1 MPANHSHPRS
11 WSGGGGCVV
20 IITFQSPASG
30 DVIMF
35 GDVAQRMMKLM
46 GKDVTDKGIVTV
58 EQLPEAIA
66 RLKAAIEEDK
76 RQRAGVQEEDLPR
89 TEPAGSS
96 GHAQS
101 SRPFVTLTQRAVP
114 LLELLEWSLKKKKPV
129 VWGV

>member
-1 MPANHSHPRS
+1 MI
-11 WSGGGGCVV
+11 V
-20 IITFQSPASG
+20 TFQSPASG

-46 GKDVTDKGIVTV
+46 GKEVTDKGIVTV
-58 EQLPEAIA
+58 EQLPDAIA

-76 RQRAGVQEEDLPR
+76 QQRAGMSEEDLPR
-89 TEPAGSS
+89 TERAGS
-96 GHAQS
+96 GE
-101 SRPFVTLTQRAVP
+101 SRPYVTLTQRAVP

>member
-1 MPANHSHPRS
+1 MI
-11 WSGGGGCVV
+11 V
-20 IITFQSPASG
+20 IFQSPASG

-58 EQLPEAIA
+58 EQLPDAIA

-76 RQRAGVQEEDLPR
+76 QQRAGVQEEDLPR
-89 TEPAGSS
+89 TEHAGS
-96 GHAQS
+96 GN
-101 SRPFVTLTQRAVP
+101 SRPYVTLTQRAVP

>member
-1 MPANHSHPRS
+1 MI
-11 WSGGGGCVV
+11 V
-20 IITFQSPASG
+20 IFQSPASG

-35 GDVAQRMMKLM
+35 GDVAQRMMKIM
-46 GKDVTDKGIVTV
+46 GKDATDKGIVTV
-58 EQLPEAIA
+58 EQLPDAIA

-76 RQRAGVQEEDLPR
+76 QQRAGLQDEDLPQ
-89 TEPAGSS
+89 TEPATGA
-96 GHAQS
+96 GATS

>member
-1 MPANHSHPRS
+1 M
-11 WSGGGGCVV
+11 

-35 GDVAQRMMKLM
+35 GDVAKRMMKLM
-46 GKDVTDKGIVTV
+46 GKDETDKGIVTV
-58 EQLPEAIA
+58 EQLPDAIA
-66 RLKAAIEEDK
+66 RIKAAIEEDK
-76 RQRAGVQEEDLPR
+76 RQRAGVQDEDLPQ
-89 TEPAGSS
+89 TEPDRSA
-96 GHAQS
+96 HAQS

>member
-1 MPANHSHPRS
+1 MI
-11 WSGGGGCVV
+11 V
-20 IITFQSPASG
+20 TFQSPASG

-46 GKDVTDKGIVTV
+46 GKEPADKGIVTV
-58 EQLPEAIA
+58 EQLPDAIA

-76 RQRAGVQEEDLPR
+76 QQRAGLQDEDLPQ
-89 TEPAGSS
+89 TEPDRSRGSAS
-96 GHAQS
+96 G

-114 LLELLEWSLKKKKPV
+114 LLELLEWSLKKQKPV

>member
-1 MPANHSHPRS
+1 M
-11 WSGGGGCVV
+11 
-20 IITFQSPASG
+20 IITFQSAAAG

-46 GKDVTDKGIVTV
+46 GKEPTDQGIVTV

-66 RLKAAIEEDK
+66 RLKAAIEDDK
-76 RQRAGVQEEDLPR
+76 RQRIGVSEDDLPL
-89 TEPAGSS
+89 TEPDPGKRVK
-96 GHAQS
+96 S

-114 LLELLEWSLKKKKPV
+114 LLELLEWALKKKKPV

>member
-1 MPANHSHPRS
+1 MI
-11 WSGGGGCVV
+11 V
-20 IITFQSPASG
+20 IFQSPASG

-46 GKDVTDKGIVTV
+46 GKEATDKGIVTV
-58 EQLPEAIA
+58 EQLPDAIA

-76 RQRAGVQEEDLPR
+76 RQRAGLSVEDLPQ
-89 TEPAGSS
+89 TEPDVGKSVK
-96 GHAQS
+96 S

>member
-1 MPANHSHPRS
+1 MI
-11 WSGGGGCVV
+11 V
-20 IITFQSPASG
+20 TFQSPASG

-35 GDVAQRMMKLM
+35 GDVAQRMMKIM
-46 GKDVTDKGIVTV
+46 GKDATDKGIVTV
-58 EQLPEAIA
+58 EQLPDAIA

-76 RQRAGVQEEDLPR
+76 QQRAGLQDEDLPR
-89 TEPAGSS
+89 TEPNRS

-114 LLELLEWSLKKKKPV
+114 LLELLEWSLKKQKPV

>member
-1 MPANHSHPRS
+1 MI
-11 WSGGGGCVV
+11 V
-20 IITFQSPASG
+20 TFQSPASG

-46 GKDVTDKGIVTV
+46 GKEVTDKGIVTV
-58 EQLPEAIA
+58 EQLPDAIA
-66 RLKAAIEEDK
+66 RLRAAIEEDK
-76 RQRAGVQEEDLPR
+76 QQRAGMHEEDLPQ
-89 TEPAGSS
+89 TEPDRSGS
-96 GHAQS
+96 GQS

>member
-1 MPANHSHPRS
+1 MI
-11 WSGGGGCVV
+11 V
-20 IITFQSPASG
+20 TFQSAAAG

-58 EQLPEAIA
+58 EQLPDAIS
-66 RLKAAIEEDK
+66 RIKAAIEEDK
-76 RQRAGVQEEDLPR
+76 RQRAGVQDEDLPQ

-96 GHAQS
+96 GGAQS

-114 LLELLEWSLKKKKPV
+114 LLELLEWALKKKKPV

>member
-1 MPANHSHPRS
+1 MI
-11 WSGGGGCVV
+11 V
-20 IITFQSPASG
+20 TFQSPASG

-46 GKDVTDKGIVTV
+46 GKDVADKGIVTV

-76 RQRAGVQEEDLPR
+76 QQRAGKRDEDLPQ
-89 TEPAGSS
+89 TEPDRSGS
-96 GHAQS
+96 AQS

>member
-1 MPANHSHPRS
+1 MI
-11 WSGGGGCVV
+11 V
-20 IITFQSPASG
+20 TFQSPASG

-46 GKDVTDKGIVTV
+46 GKEPADKGIITV
-58 EQLPEAIA
+58 EQLPDAIA

-76 RQRAGVQEEDLPR
+76 RQRAGLSEEDLPQ
-89 TEPAGSS
+89 TEPDVGKSVK
-96 GHAQS
+96 S

-129 VWGV
+129 VWGVSNSSISPPLSSTCCMRAVM

>member
-1 MPANHSHPRS
+1 
-11 WSGGGGCVV
+11 V
-20 IITFQSPASG
+20 IVIFQSPASG

-46 GKDVTDKGIVTV
+46 GKEATDKGIITV
-58 EQLPEAIA
+58 EQLPDAIA
-66 RLKAAIEEDK
+66 RLKAAIDEDK
-76 RQRAGVQEEDLPR
+76 RQRAGLSEEDLPQ
-89 TEPAGSS
+89 TEPDLGKSVK
-96 GHAQS
+96 S